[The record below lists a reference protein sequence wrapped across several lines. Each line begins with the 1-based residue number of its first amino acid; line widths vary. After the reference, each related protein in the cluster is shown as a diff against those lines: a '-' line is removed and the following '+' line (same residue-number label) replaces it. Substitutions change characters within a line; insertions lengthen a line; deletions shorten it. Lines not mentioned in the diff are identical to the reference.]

1 MAILPGIEWH
11 SLIIT
16 SRQPQWFHG
25 LSEGAPGAVPART
38 GLPYGPF
45 TKNERKWAMY
55 SRMDRAHR
63 ALPVVLGVVALASV
77 AVLFAWDALPQLFP
91 AGAHNVLGAFP
102 LAIIAF
108 AYLLYQ
114 SAHRPARMEVVK
126 AILLAIAFL
135 FWAANQLWPNL
146 PQAILFNDIA
156 IGLFVLD
163 VFLVLIGWPT
173 TSPDESFAEIYEAEP
188 HNKKT
193 QAR

>member
-1 MAILPGIEWH
+1 VILGI
-11 SLIIT
+11 STLVG
-16 SRQPQWFHG
+16 S
-25 LSEGAPGAVPART
+25 
-38 GLPYGPF
+38 
-45 TKNERKWAMY
+45 
-55 SRMDRAHR
+55 
-63 ALPVVLGVVALASV
+63 VVLL
-77 AVLFAWDALPQLFP
+77 AWDAFP
-91 AGAHNVLGAFP
+91 AHFPARAHDYLGAFP
-102 LAIIAF
+102 LAMIAF

-193 QAR
+193 QPR